1 MDTFPPNS
9 KKAVDP
15 APAPKRVEQVT
26 SAEAVRRRRRLGRQF
41 SHTFFGGDAHT
52 ALEYMIGNVI
62 LPSVKE
68 MMVEAASSGF
78 ERLIY
83 GEARP
88 RRGAPQANRRGP
100 RSPLR
105 PALEVRVG
113 IGRRSVRPR
122 RDRQPTHRL
131 QVGMDESP
139 RRGRRPCSRW
149 RISPRASGA
158 SAPGLMNDDELRSYV
173 AGLYKGPKWTARVNR
188 MSIQQVYA
196 IYKAKQQHDERHPPK
211 PPKKDP
217 TDDPPF

>member
-88 RRGAPQANRRGP
+88 RRGAPQAN
-100 RSPLR
+100 PLGHF
-105 PALEVRVG
+105 AYNRVG
-113 IGRRSVRPR
+113 QQGPPGRAPQPAAISRQARARHSFDDIIINSRQEAEEVLDRLYDLLSKYESASVADLYDLVGIASQHTDYKWGWTNLRGAGVGRVRGGGYLFELPEP
-122 RDRQPTHRL
+122 QPL
-131 QVGMDESP
+131 G
-139 RRGRRPCSRW
+139 
-149 RISPRASGA
+149 
-158 SAPGLMNDDELRSYV
+158 
-173 AGLYKGPKWTARVNR
+173 
-188 MSIQQVYA
+188 
-196 IYKAKQQHDERHPPK
+196 
-211 PPKKDP
+211 
-217 TDDPPF
+217 